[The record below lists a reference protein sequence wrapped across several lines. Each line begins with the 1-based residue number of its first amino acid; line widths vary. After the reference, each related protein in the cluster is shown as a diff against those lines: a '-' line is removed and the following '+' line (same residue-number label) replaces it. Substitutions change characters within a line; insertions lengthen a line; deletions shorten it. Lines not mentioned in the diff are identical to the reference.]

1 MNTSFIT
8 PIQPWQSV
16 FSDNTVTTE
25 NRNEN
30 SSQQSMFRTIFE
42 NAVND
47 VKDTEQN
54 LSQQQYLLATGQVD
68 DPHTVQIAASE
79 AQLSTNMLVQLRNK
93 TLDAYNEL
101 MRISL

>member
-1 MNTSFIT
+1 
-8 PIQPWQSV
+8 
-16 FSDNTVTTE
+16 
-25 NRNEN
+25 
-30 SSQQSMFRTIFE
+30 MFRKIFE

-47 VKDTEQN
+47 VEETEKN
-54 LSQQQYLLATGQVD
+54 LVQQQYLLATGQVD